1 MASWAG
7 MFCLNGGAAATV
19 MALLLV
25 LFSTLQSTQV
35 YAQQPGGVSVGY
47 YQSNGLCNADIEGI
61 VLNTVQTAAQTDPTI
76 PAGLLRLLFHD
87 CWVQG
92 CDGSVL
98 LDPTA
103 SNQNPEKL
111 ATPNLTLRGFDII
124 DQAKTALE
132 EVCPKTV
139 SCADIVALAAWDS
152 VTLSGLSSG
161 GLPMDM
167 PTGRLDGRVSS
178 GTEAAAVLVSSQSTA
193 AELTQQFEQQGFSQ
207 DEMITLSG
215 AHTIGRAHCSEII
228 PRLYNF
234 PGSANGVDPSLDPTY
249 AAQLQGECPENPEPS
264 TTVELDPI
272 TPFIVDNNY
281 YTNGMD
287 NRALLLSDNAIFQD
301 FQTEFSSMLNS
312 DDNLLWQQK
321 FADAMLHMSTLN
333 LKSGKDGE
341 IRVNCRVVNGVK

>member
-1 MASWAG
+1 MDFPTS
-7 MFCLNGGAAATV
+7 NDR
-19 MALLLV
+19 LLL
-25 LFSTLQSTQV
+25 FTRR
-35 YAQQPGGVSVGY
+35 GGD
-47 YQSNGLCNADIEGI
+47 A
-61 VLNTVQTAAQTDPTI
+61 
-76 PAGLLRLLFHD
+76 
-87 CWVQG
+87 
-92 CDGSVL
+92 
-98 LDPTA
+98 
-103 SNQNPEKL
+103 
-111 ATPNLTLRGFDII
+111 
-124 DQAKTALE
+124 
-132 EVCPKTV
+132 
-139 SCADIVALAAWDS
+139 
-152 VTLSGLSSG
+152 
-161 GLPMDM
+161 
-167 PTGRLDGRVSS
+167 
-178 GTEAAAVLVSSQSTA
+178 
-193 AELTQQFEQQGFSQ
+193 
-207 DEMITLSG
+207 G

-234 PGSANGVDPSLDPTY
+234 PGSTNGVDPSLDPTY

-321 FADAMLHMSTLN
+321 FADALLHMSTLN